1 MPEMIRRVNADE
13 FMQLAENIPVID
25 VRSPGEY
32 DHGKIPGAINIPL
45 FNDVQRAM
53 VGAIYTH
60 QGRAEAATAG
70 MGMIAPALSEKMKNA
85 LEIASDG
92 KLCLYC
98 WRGGMRSE
106 SMAWLFSVAGIT
118 TFILEG
124 GYKAYRNLVLSDL
137 SKKRKFIILGGLT
150 GSGKTS
156 ILKELERRGEQMTDL
171 EGLACHKGSA
181 FGALGQ
187 KEQPSSEHFA
197 NLLYS
202 DLRGKNSEKRT
213 WLEDESKNIGTV
225 FMPDMF
231 FTNMREAPLIALM
244 MPSEVRL
251 PRLIEEYAKFPREEL
266 LKSVQKISRRLGGD
280 KTHEA
285 SEAIMADDFKSAIR
299 IVLDYYDSSYRYG
312 LSRRNKEQV
321 IVIETDTDDIEVN
334 TSKVLESAGKLA
346 L

>member
-1 MPEMIRRVNADE
+1 MPEKIRRINADE
-13 FMQLAENIPVID
+13 FLQLAENIPVID

-32 DHGKIPGAINIPL
+32 DHGRIPGSINIPL
-45 FNDVQRAM
+45 FSDTQRAM

-60 QGRAEAATAG
+60 QGRADAATAG
-70 MGMIAPALSEKMKNA
+70 MGMIAPALSEKMRSA
-85 LEIASDG
+85 LDIASDG
-92 KLCLYC
+92 KLLVYC

-118 TFILEG
+118 PFVLEG

-137 SKKRKFIILGGLT
+137 SEKRKFIILGGLT

-156 ILKELERRGEQMTDL
+156 ILKELEKRGEQMTDL
-171 EGLACHKGSA
+171 EGIACHKGSA

-197 NLLYS
+197 NLLYT
-202 DLRGKNSEKRT
+202 DLKEMDPEKRI

-225 FMPDMF
+225 FMPDVF
-231 FTNMREAPLIALM
+231 FKNLREAPIIALM
-244 MPSEVRL
+244 MPADVRL

-266 LKSVQKISRRLGGD
+266 LNSVQKISRRLGGD
-280 KTHEA
+280 KAREA
-285 SEAIMADDFKSAIR
+285 SDALMINDFESAIR
-299 IVLDYYDSSYRYG
+299 IVLEYYDSSYRYG
-312 LSRRNKEQV
+312 LSRRDKEKV
-321 IVIETDTDDIEVN
+321 IVIETDTDDIEIN
-334 TSKVLESAGKLA
+334 TLKILDAAGKLS